1 MEQIHMKKQDRR
13 VKYTKM
19 MIRDSF
25 IRFLKE
31 KPISKITVKEICL
44 AADINRATFYAHY
57 TDQYD
62 LLRQIEDEV
71 IYDITQYLQ
80 ELHFEDIEN
89 ILTKGIEQI
98 LDYIGKNGELFD
110 LLLNF
115 HGNLK
120 FQQDVVKL
128 IGVRHFIPVSDGH
141 SNDDNDAEY
150 LFHFLASGAIGLI
163 QLWLKDGM
171 KKSAKDMADLI
182 LKVALNGRSAFML

>member
-1 MEQIHMKKQDRR
+1 MKKQDRR
-13 VKYTKM
+13 IKYTKM
-19 MIRDSF
+19 MIRESF

-44 AADINRATFYAHY
+44 AADINRATFYSHY

-62 LLRQIEDEV
+62 LLHQIEEEV
-71 IYDITQYLQ
+71 ITDITHYLQ
-80 ELHFEDIEN
+80 EFHFEDIEQ
-89 ILTKGIEQI
+89 IVSAGVERI
-98 LDYIGKNGELFD
+98 LDYIGKNAELFD
-110 LLLNF
+110 LLLNI

-128 IGVRHFIPVSDGH
+128 IGVQHFIPVPDGN
-141 SNDDNDAEY
+141 SNDPYHAEY

-171 KKSAKDMADLI
+171 KKPAKELADLI
-182 LKVALNGRSAFML
+182 LKAALNGRNAFMI

>member
-1 MEQIHMKKQDRR
+1 MKKIDRR
-13 VKYTKM
+13 VRYTKM
-19 MIRDSF
+19 VIRDSF

-44 AADINRATFYAHY
+44 AADINRATFYSHY

-62 LLRQIEDEV
+62 LLHQIEEEV
-71 IYDITQYLQ
+71 ISDITHYLQ
-80 ELHFEDIEN
+80 ELHFEDIEH
-89 ILTKGIEQI
+89 ILSEGVERI
-98 LDYIGKNGELFD
+98 LDYIGQNAELFD

-120 FQQDVVKL
+120 FQQDVVQL
-128 IGVRHFIPVSDGH
+128 IGVQHFIPVPDGDSH
-141 SNDDNDAEY
+141 DQSNAEY

-171 KKSAKDMADLI
+171 KKPAKELADLI
-182 LKVALNGRSAFML
+182 LKAALNGRNAFML